1 MALLVSALALLAGPS
16 KAAAQQG
23 GPAAGGGSN
32 LSEPGRSLDLNIW
45 LGSGH
50 HERIIHGSQDVTAID
65 PSIGADNS
73 HGQFGLNAVFSRR
86 RQRLVIDAS
95 AESAGRA
102 ESAGA
107 RFWAA
112 DHRGSLHVVFSP
124 TNRTKVEATQAAK
137 YAAINPLIGRSLTPG
152 AMETESGTVTMLG
165 HSFPIAQ
172 AFTSSTSTVVTH
184 TLSRRSALV
193 FTQGFAYSDGDE
205 GGALLGHSG
214 GARFERSLNRSQ
226 LLRLGYRLTAAVY
239 DPVNRRYLQSHDIDA
254 GVEYKRGLP
263 FSPHTTVRAS
273 TGASM
278 VSDRERRTFRML
290 ADASLEH
297 TLSRTW
303 EARLDFSR
311 PVQVVEGLTAPVISS
326 SVTMR
331 LSGTLSRRQG
341 VFATATYSD
350 GSVSLDYTN
359 LASVTSY
366 SSSFRWQTTLSK
378 ALAFNAEVFHG
389 RAQFGPEVAVLPSVP
404 RDSEQLGVRFY
415 ISLWRPIIRD

>member
-1 MALLVSALALLAGPS
+1 MALLMSALTLMVVPS

-32 LSEPGRSLDLNIW
+32 LSAPGRSLDLNIW

-50 HERIIHGSQDVTAID
+50 HERIIHGSQDAIAID
-65 PSIGADNS
+65 PSVGADNS

-86 RQRLVIDAS
+86 RQRLVIDATAETAAR
-95 AESAGRA
+95 AESAGRQL
-102 ESAGA
+102 
-107 RFWAA
+107 WAA
-112 DHRGSLHVVFSP
+112 DHRGALRVVFSP
-124 TNRTKVEATQAAK
+124 TNRTRVEAAQSAK
-137 YAAINPLIGRSLTPG
+137 YAAINPLVGTSLTPG
-152 AMETESGTVTMLG
+152 NTEPDSAPSTPLG

-205 GGALLGHSG
+205 GGALVGHSG
-214 GARFERSLNRSQ
+214 GARFERSLNRNQ
-226 LLRLGYRLTAAVY
+226 LLRLGYRLTAAIY

-263 FSPHTTVRAS
+263 FSPHTTLRAT

-278 VSDRERRTFRML
+278 VSDRERRAFRML
-290 ADASLEH
+290 ADVSLEH

-326 SVTMR
+326 SVALR
-331 LSGTLSRRQG
+331 LAGTLSRRHG

-350 GSVSLDYTN
+350 GSVSLDYSR

-366 SSSFRWQTTLSK
+366 SSSFRWQTTVSRNL
-378 ALAFNAEVFHG
+378 ALNAEMFHG

-404 RDSEQLGVRFY
+404 RDSEQLGVRFFV
-415 ISLWRPIIRD
+415 SLWRPIIRD

>member
-1 MALLVSALALLAGPS
+1 MALFVSALALTVGPS
-16 KAAAQQG
+16 NAVAQQG
-23 GPAAGGGSN
+23 GPAAGGGSA
-32 LSEPGRSLDLNIW
+32 EPGRSLDLNIW

-50 HERIIHGSQDVTAID
+50 HERIIHGSQDVTTID
-65 PSIGADNS
+65 PSVGADNS
-73 HGQFGLNAVFSRR
+73 HGQFGINAAFSRR

-95 AESAGRA
+95 AESAARA

-107 RFWAA
+107 RSWAA
-112 DHRGSLHVVFSP
+112 DHRGTLHVVFSP

-137 YAAINPLIGRSLTPG
+137 YAAINPLVGRSLTPG
-152 AMETESGTVTMLG
+152 SIEPETATTTTLG

-172 AFTSSTSTVVTH
+172 AFTSATSAVVTH

-205 GGALLGHSG
+205 GGALVGHSG
-214 GARFERSLNRSQ
+214 GARFERSLNRNQ
-226 LLRLGYRLTAAVY
+226 LLRLGYRLTAAIY

-263 FSPHTTVRAS
+263 FSPHTTLRAG

-278 VSDRERRTFRML
+278 VSDRDRRTFRML

-297 TLSRTW
+297 TLSRSW
-303 EARLDFSR
+303 EARIDFSR

-326 SVTMR
+326 SVTAR
-331 LSGTLSRRQG
+331 LSGSLTRRHG

-366 SSSFRWQTTLSK
+366 SSSFRWQSTMSK
-378 ALAFNAEVFHG
+378 SLAFNAEVFHG
-389 RAQFGPEVAVLPSVP
+389 RAKFGQEVAVLPSVP

-415 ISLWRPIIRD
+415 ISLWRPLIHD

>member
-1 MALLVSALALLAGPS
+1 MALFVSALALMVVPS
-16 KAAAQQG
+16 NAVAQQG
-23 GPAAGGGSN
+23 GPAGGGSA
-32 LSEPGRSLDLNIW
+32 EPGRSLDLNIW

-65 PSIGADNS
+65 PSVGADNS
-73 HGQFGLNAVFSRR
+73 HGQFGINAAFSRR

-95 AESAGRA
+95 AESAARA

-107 RFWAA
+107 RSWAA
-112 DHRGSLHVVFSP
+112 DHRGTLHVVFSP

-137 YAAINPLIGRSLTPG
+137 YAAINPLVGRSLTPG
-152 AMETESGTVTMLG
+152 SIEPETATTTTLG

-172 AFTSSTSTVVTH
+172 AFTSATSAVVTH

-205 GGALLGHSG
+205 GGALVGHSG
-214 GARFERSLNRSQ
+214 GARFERSLNRNQ
-226 LLRLGYRLTAAVY
+226 LLRLGYRLTAAIY

-263 FSPHTTVRAS
+263 FSPHTTLRAG

-278 VSDRERRTFRML
+278 VSDRDRRTFRML

-297 TLSRTW
+297 TLSRSW
-303 EARLDFSR
+303 EARIDFSR

-326 SVTMR
+326 SVTAR
-331 LSGTLSRRQG
+331 LSGSLSRRHG

-366 SSSFRWQTTLSK
+366 SSSFRWQSTVSK
-378 ALAFNAEVFHG
+378 SLAFNAEVFHG
-389 RAQFGPEVAVLPSVP
+389 RAKFGQEVAVLPSVP
-404 RDSEQLGVRFY
+404 RDSEQVGVRFY
-415 ISLWRPIIRD
+415 ISLWRPLIHD

>member
-1 MALLVSALALLAGPS
+1 MALLVSALALMVVPS
-16 KAAAQQG
+16 TAAAQQG
-23 GPAAGGGSN
+23 SAGGGS
-32 LSEPGRSLDLNIW
+32 LAEPGRSLDLNIW

-65 PSIGADNS
+65 PTVGADNS
-73 HGQFGLNAVFSRR
+73 HGQVGLSAVFLRR

-95 AESAGRA
+95 AETAGRA

-107 RFWAA
+107 RQWAA

-124 TNRTKVEATQAAK
+124 TNRTRVEATQAAK

-152 AMETESGTVTMLG
+152 TIEPEGGTVTTLG

-172 AFTSSTSTVVTH
+172 AFSSSTSTAVTH

-226 LLRLGYRLTAAVY
+226 VLRLGYRLTAAIY

-263 FSPHTTVRAS
+263 FSPHTTLRAS
-273 TGASM
+273 TGASL

-311 PVQVVEGLTAPVISS
+311 PVQVVEGLMAPVVSS

-331 LSGTLSRRQG
+331 LTGNLTRRHG

-366 SSSFRWQTTLSK
+366 SSSVRWQSTVSK

-389 RAQFGPEVAVLPSVP
+389 RAKFGQGVAVLPGVP

-415 ISLWRPIIRD
+415 ISLWRAIIRD